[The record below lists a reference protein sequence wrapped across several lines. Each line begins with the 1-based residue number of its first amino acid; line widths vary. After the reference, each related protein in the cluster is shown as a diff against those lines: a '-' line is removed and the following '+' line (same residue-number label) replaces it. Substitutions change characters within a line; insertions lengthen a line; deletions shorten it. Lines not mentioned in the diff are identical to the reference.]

1 MNKKQLIVLICA
13 AVVLAIAAY
22 VMNRPEKRGW
32 QGGAAAGTTLV
43 PESFDSSAVTRVTF
57 SSGDKTV
64 TLEKTEPGWSVKE
77 RYGFP
82 ANFSELNQFVF
93 DLSETRVARELAI
106 AQQHFAEL
114 QLTPADGAVT
124 VSFHNAAGDALQTLV
139 FGKKHEQ
146 ESAEPAMPGMMPGEN
161 TAPVGR
167 YLLLNDQRPVIAANT
182 FALVD
187 EPVTFW
193 LNKDFFKISDL
204 KSATLSAGDVT
215 MWTVERKSKS
225 DNLAVVG
232 EIPEGKEA
240 DTSKLNSIKSAFSW
254 IRFND
259 VADPAAKPEDVGM
272 DEVKTFTAT
281 DFDDLSYTIL
291 IGKTVNGKRY
301 LRISELT
308 WNGKTTRDAA
318 EDEKP
323 EDKARL
329 DAEFAQKVKDGQ
341 TKAQELFAKLAP
353 WTFEVG
359 TYAISNIDKKR
370 DELFKDLPKPE
381 PKADATPAPAP
392 APAAPA
398 PAAPAPAAPAAP

>member
-1 MNKKQLIVLICA
+1 MNKKQLMVLICA
-13 AVVLAIAAY
+13 AVVLAMAAY
-22 VMNRPEKRGW
+22 VMNRPAKRGW
-32 QGGAAAGTTLV
+32 QSAAGAAGLLV
-43 PESFDSSAVTRVTF
+43 PESFDISAVTRVVF

-64 TLEKTEPGWSVKE
+64 TMEKSDLGWGVKE

-82 ANFSELNQFVF
+82 ANFSELNQFAF

-124 VSFHNAAGDALQTLV
+124 VSFQNAAGDTLQTLL

-146 ESAEPAMPGMMPGEN
+146 ESETPAMPGMMPGEN
-161 TAPVGR
+161 SAPVGR
-167 YLLLNDQRPVIAANT
+167 YLVLNDKRPVIAANT

-193 LNKDFFKISDL
+193 LNKDFFKIGDL
-204 KSATLSAGDVT
+204 KSASLSAGEQT
-215 MWTVERKSKS
+215 WWTVERKSKS
-225 DNLAVVG
+225 DNLAVLG
-232 EIPEGKEA
+232 EVPDGKEA

-272 DEVKTFTAT
+272 DDIKTFTAT
-281 DFDDLSYTIL
+281 DFDDVSYTIL
-291 IGKTVNGKRY
+291 LGKTVNGKRY
-301 LRISELT
+301 LRISNLA
-308 WNGKTTRDAA
+308 WNGKTTREAA
-318 EDEKP
+318 ADEKP
-323 EDKARL
+323 EDKERL
-329 DAEFAQKVKDGQ
+329 DAEFAQQIKDAQ
-341 TKAQELFAKLAP
+341 TKAQELFAKLSP

-359 TYAISNIDKKR
+359 TYALNNVDKKR

-381 PKADATPAPAP
+381 AKADEAPAAAPAPAPAP
-392 APAAPA
+392 APAAQ
-398 PAAPAPAAPAAP
+398 